1 MGWGSIIYLAAITGI
16 SPDLYEAATI
26 DGAGRLRKIWNVTL
40 PCIRGTM
47 VTLLIM
53 NLGRVMGSNF
63 ERLDSFGNVQVKEF
77 QYQLAIY
84 IYEKGLAGG
93 NFSRATAVGLFQS
106 LVGLILVLT
115 SDRVSKALGEDGL
128 LYGGMDNLT
137 TVPAEKK
144 KSLFKGVN
152 RVRVSDFAIAFVI
165 LLLSLT
171 CIIPFIHIAAKSIS
185 SNSAVLAKQVYLWPK
200 GLNFDAYISIFRD
213 GQLTHAM
220 LYTIWMTFLFTVIGL
235 AVTVLAAYPLARRE
249 LKGRAVIAFIIMFTM
264 YFSAGLIPEYLL
276 YKDLKLL
283 NTMWV
288 LVLPLSFSPYNMLI
302 MRSFI
307 RSTIPDSLYEAANLD
322 GADHFQ
328 ILGRIVL
335 PLSKPIL
342 ATLALFYAVGRWN
355 AYADAKYYITTKAL
369 QPLQYLLSNMV
380 LNSGQDAFSLSEAAA
395 AESTPEVLQAAVV
408 MFATLPILVVYPFV
422 QKYFVQGTMIGAVKG

>member
-1 MGWGSIIYLAAITGI
+1 MSAI
-16 SPDLYEAATI
+16 
-26 DGAGRLRKIWNVTL
+26 
-40 PCIRGTM
+40 
-47 VTLLIM
+47 
-53 NLGRVMGSNF
+53 
-63 ERLDSFGNVQVKEF
+63 
-77 QYQLAIY
+77 
-84 IYEKGLAGG
+84 
-93 NFSRATAVGLFQS
+93 
-106 LVGLILVLT
+106 
-115 SDRVSKALGEDGL
+115 
-128 LYGGMDNLT
+128 
-137 TVPAEKK
+137 PAEKK
-144 KSLFKGVN
+144 TSLFKGVN
-152 RVRVSDFAIAFVI
+152 RVRVSDFVIAFII

-185 SNSAVLAKQVYLWPK
+185 SNTAVLSKQVLLWPK
-200 GLNFDAYISIFRD
+200 GLNFEAYSSIFRD
-213 GQLTHAM
+213 GQLTHSM
-220 LYTIWMTFLFTVIGL
+220 IYTIWMTLLFTAIGMVI
-235 AVTVLAAYPLARRE
+235 TILAAYPLARRE
-249 LKGRAVIAFIIMFTM
+249 LKGRTVIAFVIMFTM

-328 ILGRIVL
+328 ILVRIVI

-380 LNSGQDAFSLSEAAA
+380 LNSGQDAVSLSEAAA

-408 MFATLPILVVYPFV
+408 MFATIPIMLVYPFV

>member
-1 MGWGSIIYLAAITGI
+1 MSVI
-16 SPDLYEAATI
+16 
-26 DGAGRLRKIWNVTL
+26 
-40 PCIRGTM
+40 
-47 VTLLIM
+47 
-53 NLGRVMGSNF
+53 
-63 ERLDSFGNVQVKEF
+63 
-77 QYQLAIY
+77 
-84 IYEKGLAGG
+84 
-93 NFSRATAVGLFQS
+93 
-106 LVGLILVLT
+106 
-115 SDRVSKALGEDGL
+115 
-128 LYGGMDNLT
+128 
-137 TVPAEKK
+137 PAEKK
-144 KSLFKGVN
+144 TSLFKGVN
-152 RVRVSDFAIAFVI
+152 RVRVSDFVIAFII

-185 SNSAVLAKQVYLWPK
+185 SNTAVLSRQVLLWPK
-200 GLNFDAYISIFRD
+200 GLNFEAYGSIFRD
-213 GQLTHAM
+213 GQLTHSM
-220 LYTIWMTFLFTVIGL
+220 IYTIWMTLLFTAIGMVI
-235 AVTVLAAYPLARRE
+235 TILAAYPLARRE
-249 LKGRAVIAFIIMFTM
+249 LKGRTVIAFVIMFTM

-328 ILGRIVL
+328 ILVRMVI

-342 ATLALFYAVGRWN
+342 ATLSLFYAVGRWN
-355 AYADAKYYITTKAL
+355 AYADAKYYITTKSL

-380 LNSGQDAFSLSEAAA
+380 LNSGQDTVSLSEAAA

-408 MFATLPILVVYPFV
+408 MFATLPIMMVYPFV